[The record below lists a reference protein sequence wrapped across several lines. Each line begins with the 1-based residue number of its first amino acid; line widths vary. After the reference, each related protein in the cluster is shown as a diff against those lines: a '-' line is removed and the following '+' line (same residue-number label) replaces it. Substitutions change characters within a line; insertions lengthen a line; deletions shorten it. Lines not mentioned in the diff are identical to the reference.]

1 MNTNK
6 MFNLIKFEETLLEY
20 YKRLGLSEIDLSVLL
35 MIRHLV
41 KQDNDFVGA
50 EQLSLKMSLPI
61 GEIDKTLVSL
71 MDRKFIEYNNVNKS
85 LSISLEPTYKK
96 LFNEFKKTIFEMDAL
111 ENSEEKTNSLKNI
124 YQAFEK
130 ELGRSLT
137 PLEFS
142 MINEW
147 VNYGFSDTTI
157 IDALKEAISNKKKSL
172 RAVDKILLAWQTRD
186 DRHEKGYSTASDKW
200 NKDMEEAIKIAQTKW
215 VEK

>member
-41 KQDNDFVGA
+41 KQDNDFVSA

-96 LFNEFKKTIFEMDAL
+96 LFKEFKKTIFEMDAL

>member
-1 MNTNK
+1 

>member
-96 LFNEFKKTIFEMDAL
+96 LFKEFKKTIFEMDAL

>member
-41 KQDNDFVGA
+41 KQDNDFVSA

-96 LFNEFKKTIFEMDAL
+96 LFKEFKKTIFEMDAL

-157 IDALKEAISNKKKSL
+157 IDALKEAI
-172 RAVDKILLAWQTRD
+172 
-186 DRHEKGYSTASDKW
+186 ASDKW